1 MKSFLVFIILFVSVI
16 TISNAQNYYKITASS
31 LNIRAEA
38 SAKSEKVGKLQ
49 KGDSVLV
56 LNKKEN
62 NWVEIETGSI
72 KGFVSS
78 KYLEKMG
85 TNKESSQIPNSLEKF
100 LPKNLETKDYLIAF
114 GVIFL
119 IGLIFGYSK
128 TVVVYQDFS
137 DLTKT
142 FLLFAV
148 PITVSFFLSDE
159 TKNGENFELIQY
171 SLGAFMIIMFLWVV
185 YSTFKAN
192 SNIVYSLL
200 ALIVKLPLAFL
211 LILMLWNFFSDDK
224 NKTASEKLKEK
235 ISIGVIILLILGLV
249 RHRVWRYKPD
259 FVERDSNMYNRFD
272 NKIEG
277 MKNELADFKL

>member
-1 MKSFLVFIILFVSVI
+1 MKSFLIFIILFVSVV
-16 TISNAQNYYKITASS
+16 TISTAQNYYKVTASS

-56 LNKKEN
+56 LNIKEN

-78 KYLEKMG
+78 KYLVKIG
-85 TNKESSQIPNSLEKF
+85 INNESSQIPNSLEKF

-114 GVIFL
+114 GIIFL

-224 NKTASEKLKEK
+224 NKTASEKIKEK

-249 RHRVWRYKPD
+249 RHRVWKYKPD
-259 FVERDSNMYNRFD
+259 YVESDSNMYNRFD

-277 MKNELADFKL
+277 MKNELEDFKL